1 MCWPL
6 GKGSR
11 GLLQGVTD
19 LAKEKGKAMRF
30 IRKAMIGLAAFA
42 ALPLAAQG
50 AVQAPAAKK
59 AEVAAVPAAKAQAA
73 PVALDAK
80 DLEAWLDGYLPYA
93 LERARI
99 PGAVVVVVRGGQV
112 VLEKGYGFSD
122 VAKRAPVLPETTLF
136 RPGPVSKLVTW
147 TAVMQ
152 QVEAGKI
159 DLDKDVNAYL
169 DFRIPPFEGKPVTM
183 RNIMTHTAGFQESVR
198 YLISSDPKAVMTLK
212 KQMPLALPDRVF
224 APGTTPAY
232 SNYATALAGYIV
244 ERVSGENFD
253 DYVDNH
259 VFKPLG
265 MAHST
270 FRQPL
275 PARLAPHM
283 SKGYPDVTQ
292 KPRPFEIVVPAPA
305 GSLSASGADMG
316 KFMIAHLA
324 DGAGLMK
331 PETAKMMHDF
341 KAPGVGPLNSMALGF
356 YEQRVNGH
364 RAIAH
369 GGDTVWFHSYLW
381 LFPDADIGVFISM
394 NSAGTQG
401 DAGAVRSALFHKF
414 ADRYLPGEDHSRR
427 VDAKTAAEHARM
439 MVGNYVSSRGSFTN
453 FMSLFGLLGQGTI
466 SLTEDGKISFPALDG
481 LGAGARDW
489 VEVEPFVWRDL
500 NTGERLA
507 AEVKDG
513 RVVRFSV
520 DAGSPFMV
528 FQPAPAGVNA
538 AWLNPA
544 LILAFGI
551 IVLAALAWPVRALVR
566 RSFGASF
573 ALEGK
578 ALRAYRLSRIFAWL
592 AIAALA
598 GWIGLVA
605 AFSADIGSIGGPL
618 DWLIQLLRILTPVAA
633 FGLFGTAAW
642 HFWLSVKGKRK
653 WTMKLGAV
661 LLALAGLLLVWVTLA
676 FHLYGFGMVY

>member
-1 MCWPL
+1 
-6 GKGSR
+6 
-11 GLLQGVTD
+11 
-19 LAKEKGKAMRF
+19 MRF

-50 AVQAPAAKK
+50 PVPAPTVKK
-59 AEVAAVPAAKAQAA
+59 VETAAVPVAKTAAA

-99 PGAVVVVVRGGQV
+99 PGAVVVVVRGNQV
-112 VLEKGYGFSD
+112 VLQKGYGFSD

-136 RPGPVSKLVTW
+136 RPGSVSKLFTW

-169 DFRIPPFEGKPVTM
+169 DFKIPPYEGKPVTM
-183 RNIMTHTAGFQESVR
+183 RNIMTHTAGFQESIR
-198 YLISSDPKAVMTLK
+198 HLISSDPKAVMTLK

-244 ERVSGENFD
+244 ERVSGEPFD
-253 DYVDNH
+253 NYIENH
-259 VFKPLG
+259 IFKPLN
-265 MAHST
+265 MTHSS

-275 PARLAPHM
+275 PANLASHM

-292 KPRPFEIVVPAPA
+292 KAKPFEIVVPAPA

-316 KFMIAHLA
+316 KFMIAHLN
-324 DGAGLMK
+324 DGAGLLK
-331 PETAKMMHDF
+331 PETAKQMHDF

-356 YEQRVNGH
+356 YEQWVNGH

-381 LFPDADIGVFISM
+381 LFPDADIGVYISM

-401 DAGAVRSALFHKF
+401 DAGAIRSALFHKF
-414 ADRYLPGEDHSRR
+414 ADRYLPGSEKPGT
-427 VDAKTAAEHARM
+427 VDAKTAKEHAQM
-439 MVGNYVSSRGSFTN
+439 MVGHYVSSRGSFTN
-453 FMSLFGLLGQGTI
+453 FASLFGLLGQLTI
-466 SLTEDGKISFPALDG
+466 SLTEDGKITLPALDG

-489 VEVEPFVWRDL
+489 VEVEPFVWRDTG
-500 NTGERLA
+500 TGERVA

-513 RVVRFSV
+513 RVVRWSV
-520 DAGSPFMV
+520 DGGSPFMV
-528 FQPAPAGVNA
+528 FEPAPASVNA

-544 LILAFGI
+544 LIFAFGI
-551 IVLAALAWPVRALVR
+551 ILLAALAWPVRALVR
-566 RSFGASF
+566 RSFKADF

-578 ALRAYRLSRIFAWL
+578 ARRAYRLSRVFAWL
-592 AIAALA
+592 ALGALA
-598 GWIGLVA
+598 GWIGLIA
-605 AFSADIGSIGGPL
+605 AFSADIGSLGGPL
-618 DWLIQLLRILTPVAA
+618 DWLIHLLRILTPLAA
-633 FGLFGTAAW
+633 FGLLATAGW
-642 HFWLSVKGKRK
+642 HLWLGIKDKRR

-661 LLALAGLLLVWVTLA
+661 LLILAALILVWVTLV

>member
-1 MCWPL
+1 
-6 GKGSR
+6 
-11 GLLQGVTD
+11 
-19 LAKEKGKAMRF
+19 MRF

-50 AVQAPAAKK
+50 PVPAPTAKTV
-59 AEVAAVPAAKAQAA
+59 ETAAVPAAKAPTA
-73 PVALDAK
+73 PVQLDAK

-93 LERARI
+93 LERGRI
-99 PGAVVVVVRGGQV
+99 PGAVVVVVRGNQV
-112 VLEKGYGFSD
+112 VLEKGYGFAD

-136 RPGPVSKLVTW
+136 RPGSVSKLFTW

-169 DFRIPPFEGKPVTM
+169 DFKIPAYQGKPITM

-198 YLISSDPKAVMTLK
+198 YLISSDPKAAMALK

-244 ERVSGENFD
+244 ERVSGEPFD
-253 DYVDNH
+253 NYIENH
-259 VFKPLG
+259 IFTPLG
-265 MAHST
+265 MTHSS

-275 PARLAPHM
+275 PARLLPHM

-292 KPRPFEIVVPAPA
+292 QAEPFEIVIPAPA

-316 KFMIAHLA
+316 KFMIAHLN
-324 DGAGLMK
+324 DGAGLLK
-331 PETAKMMHDF
+331 PETAKQMHDF

-356 YEQRVNGH
+356 YEQQVNGH

-394 NSAGTQG
+394 NSAGKAG

-414 ADRYLPGEDHSRR
+414 ADRYLPGTGTPGV
-427 VDAKTAAEHARM
+427 VDAKTAREHAQM
-439 MVGNYVSSRGSFTN
+439 MVGHYTSSRGSFTN
-453 FMSLFGLLGQGTI
+453 FLSLLGLLGQTTVGVTA
-466 SLTEDGKISFPALDG
+466 DGKITLPALDG

-489 VEVEPFVWRDL
+489 VEVEPFVWRDTG
-500 NTGERLA
+500 TGERLA

-513 RVVRFSV
+513 RVVRWSL

-528 FQPAPAGVNA
+528 FEPAAAGVNA

-544 LILAFGI
+544 LIFALGI
-551 IVLAALAWPVRALVR
+551 VLLAALAWPVRALVR
-566 RSFGASF
+566 RSFKADF
-573 ALEGK
+573 ALTGQ
-578 ALRAYRLSRIFAWL
+578 ARRAYRLSRIFAWL
-592 AIAALA
+592 AIAAVV
-598 GWIGLVA
+598 GWLGLIA
-605 AFSADIGSIGGPL
+605 AFSADIGAIGGPL
-618 DWLIQLLRILTPVAA
+618 DWLIHLLRILTPLAA
-633 FGLFGTAAW
+633 FGLLITAGW
-642 HFWLSVKGKRK
+642 HLWLSIKDKRR

-661 LLALAGLLLVWVTLA
+661 LLTLAAAVLVWVTLV

>member
-1 MCWPL
+1 
-6 GKGSR
+6 
-11 GLLQGVTD
+11 
-19 LAKEKGKAMRF
+19 MRF

-50 AVQAPAAKK
+50 PVPAPAAKTV
-59 AEVAAVPAAKAQAA
+59 EVAPAAKAPAA
-73 PVALDAK
+73 PAALDPR
-80 DLEAWLDGYLPYA
+80 DLEAWMDGYLPYA
-93 LERARI
+93 LERGRI

-136 RPGPVSKLVTW
+136 RPGSVSKLLTW

-169 DFRIPPFEGKPVTM
+169 DFKIPPFEGKPVTM
-183 RNIMTHTAGFQESVR
+183 RNIMTHTAGFEESVR

-212 KQMPLALPDRVF
+212 KQMPLALPQRVF

-244 ERVSGENFD
+244 ERVSGEDFD

-259 VFKPLG
+259 IFKPLG
-265 MAHST
+265 MAHSS

-275 PARLAPHM
+275 PANLVPHM
-283 SKGYPDVTQ
+283 SKGYPDVTGKAQ
-292 KPRPFEIVVPAPA
+292 PFEMVIPAPA
-305 GSLSASGADMG
+305 GSLSASGADMA
-316 KFMIAHLA
+316 KFMIAHLN

-331 PETAKMMHDF
+331 PETAKQMHDF

-356 YEQRVNGH
+356 YEQWVNGH

-381 LFPDADIGVFISM
+381 LFPDADTGIFISM
-394 NSAGTQG
+394 NSAGKEG
-401 DAGAVRSALFHKF
+401 AAGAVRSALFHKF
-414 ADRYLPGEDHSRR
+414 ADRYLPGPAEKAAQ
-427 VDAKTAAEHARM
+427 VDAKTAAQHAQM

-453 FMSLFGLLGQGTI
+453 FMSLFGLLGQATI
-466 SLTEDGKISFPALDG
+466 GLTEDGKITLPALDG

-489 VEVEPFVWRDL
+489 VEVEPFVWRDTG
-500 NTGERLA
+500 TGERLA
-507 AEVKDG
+507 AEVRDG
-513 RVVRFSV
+513 RVVRWSI

-528 FQPAPAGVNA
+528 FEPAPAGVNA

-551 IVLAALAWPVRALVR
+551 ILLAALAWPVRALVR
-566 RSFGASF
+566 RSFKGEF
-573 ALEGK
+573 ALQGK
-578 ALRAYRLSRIFAWL
+578 SLRAYRLSRVFAWL
-592 AIAALA
+592 AIGALV
-598 GWIGLVA
+598 GWFALIA

-618 DWLIQLLRILTPVAA
+618 DWLIHLLRILTPLAA
-633 FGLFGTAAW
+633 FGLLVTAGW
-642 HFWLSVKGKRK
+642 HLWRSIKGKQK

>member
-1 MCWPL
+1 
-6 GKGSR
+6 
-11 GLLQGVTD
+11 
-19 LAKEKGKAMRF
+19 MRF

-50 AVQAPAAKK
+50 PVPAPAAKTV
-59 AEVAAVPAAKAQAA
+59 EAAPAAKAPAA
-73 PVALDAK
+73 PAALDPK
-80 DLEAWLDGYLPYA
+80 DLEAWMDGYLPYA
-93 LERARI
+93 LERGRI

-136 RPGPVSKLVTW
+136 RPGSVSKLLTW

-169 DFRIPPFEGKPVTM
+169 DFKIPPFEGKPVTM
-183 RNIMTHTAGFQESVR
+183 RNIMTHTAGFEESVR

-212 KQMPLALPDRVF
+212 KQMPLALPQRVF

-244 ERVSGENFD
+244 ERVSGEDFD

-259 VFKPLG
+259 IFKPLG
-265 MAHST
+265 MAHSS

-275 PARLAPHM
+275 PANLVPHM
-283 SKGYPDVTQ
+283 SKGYPDVTGKAQ
-292 KPRPFEIVVPAPA
+292 PFEMVIPAPA
-305 GSLSASGADMG
+305 GSLSASGADMA
-316 KFMIAHLA
+316 KFMIAHLN

-331 PETAKMMHDF
+331 PETAKQMHDF

-356 YEQRVNGH
+356 YEQWVNGH

-381 LFPDADIGVFISM
+381 LFPDADTGIFISM
-394 NSAGTQG
+394 NSAGKEG
-401 DAGAVRSALFHKF
+401 AAGAVRSALFHKF
-414 ADRYLPGEDHSRR
+414 ADRYLPGPAEKAAQ
-427 VDAKTAAEHARM
+427 VDAKTAAQHAQM

-453 FMSLFGLLGQGTI
+453 FMSLFGLLGQATI
-466 SLTEDGKISFPALDG
+466 GLTEDGKITLPALDG

-489 VEVEPFVWRDL
+489 VEVEPFVWRDTG
-500 NTGERLA
+500 TGERLA

-513 RVVRFSV
+513 RVVRWSI

-528 FQPAPAGVNA
+528 FEPAPAGVNA

-551 IVLAALAWPVRALVR
+551 ILLAALAWPVRALVR
-566 RSFGASF
+566 RSFKAEF
-573 ALEGK
+573 ALQGQS
-578 ALRAYRLSRIFAWL
+578 LRAYRLTRVFAWL
-592 AIAALA
+592 AIGALV
-598 GWIGLVA
+598 GWFALIA

-618 DWLIQLLRILTPVAA
+618 DWLIHLLRILTPLAA
-633 FGLFGTAAW
+633 FGLLATAGW
-642 HFWLSVKGKRK
+642 HLWLSIKGKRR

-661 LLALAGLLLVWVTLA
+661 LLIFAAAVLAWVTLA

>member
-1 MCWPL
+1 
-6 GKGSR
+6 
-11 GLLQGVTD
+11 
-19 LAKEKGKAMRF
+19 MRF

-50 AVQAPAAKK
+50 PVPAPTVKK
-59 AEVAAVPAAKAQAA
+59 VETAAVPAARTATA
-73 PVALDAK
+73 PVTLDAK

-99 PGAVVVVVRGGQV
+99 PGAVVVVVRGNQV
-112 VLEKGYGFSD
+112 VLQKGYGFSD

-136 RPGPVSKLVTW
+136 RPGSVSKLFTW

-169 DFRIPPFEGKPVTM
+169 DFKIPPYEGKPVTM
-183 RNIMTHTAGFQESVR
+183 RNIMTHTAGFQESIR
-198 YLISSDPKAVMTLK
+198 HLISSDPKAVMTLK

-244 ERVSGENFD
+244 ERVSGEDFD

-259 VFKPLG
+259 IFKPLG

-275 PARLAPHM
+275 PAHLAPHM
-283 SKGYPDVTQ
+283 AKGYPDVTQ
-292 KPRPFEIVVPAPA
+292 KAKPFEIVVPAPA

-316 KFMIAHLA
+316 KFMIAHLN
-324 DGAGLMK
+324 DGAGLLK
-331 PETAKMMHDF
+331 PETAKQMHDF

-356 YEQRVNGH
+356 YEQWVNGH

-381 LFPDADIGVFISM
+381 LFPDADIGVYISM

-401 DAGAVRSALFHKF
+401 DAGAIRSALFHKF
-414 ADRYLPGEDHSRR
+414 ADRYLPGSEKPGT
-427 VDAKTAAEHARM
+427 VDAKTAKEHAQM
-439 MVGNYVSSRGSFTN
+439 MVGHYVSSRGSFTN
-453 FMSLFGLLGQGTI
+453 FASLFGLLGQLTI
-466 SLTEDGKISFPALDG
+466 SLTEDGKITLPALDG

-489 VEVEPFVWRDL
+489 VEVEPFVWRDTG
-500 NTGERLA
+500 TGERVA

-513 RVVRFSV
+513 RVVRWSV
-520 DAGSPFMV
+520 DGGSPFMV
-528 FQPAPAGVNA
+528 FEPAPASVNA

-544 LILAFGI
+544 LIFAFGI
-551 IVLAALAWPVRALVR
+551 ILLAALAWPVRALVR
-566 RSFGASF
+566 RSFKADF

-578 ALRAYRLSRIFAWL
+578 ARRAYRLSRIFAWL
-592 AIAALA
+592 ALGALA
-598 GWIGLVA
+598 GWIGLIA
-605 AFSADIGSIGGPL
+605 AFSADIGSLGGPL
-618 DWLIQLLRILTPVAA
+618 DWLIHLLRILTPLAA
-633 FGLFGTAAW
+633 FGLLATAGW
-642 HFWLSVKGKRK
+642 HLWLGIKDKRR

-661 LLALAGLLLVWVTLA
+661 LLILAALVLVWVTLV

>member
-1 MCWPL
+1 
-6 GKGSR
+6 
-11 GLLQGVTD
+11 
-19 LAKEKGKAMRF
+19 MRF

-50 AVQAPAAKK
+50 PVPAPAVKK
-59 AEVAAVPAAKAQAA
+59 AEATASAAKTAAA
-73 PVALDAK
+73 PASLDPK
-80 DLEAWLDGYLPYA
+80 DLEAWMDGYLPYA
-93 LERARI
+93 LERGRI
-99 PGAVVVVVRGGQV
+99 PGAVVVVVRGGEV
-112 VLEKGYGFSD
+112 VLEKGYGYSD

-136 RPGPVSKLVTW
+136 RPGSVSKLLTW

-169 DFRIPPFEGKPVTM
+169 DFKIPPFEGKPITM
-183 RNIMTHTAGFQESVR
+183 RNIMTHTAGFEESVR
-198 YLISSDPKAVMTLK
+198 HLISSDPKAVMTLK
-212 KQMPLALPDRVF
+212 KQMPLALPERVF

-253 DYVDNH
+253 NYIENH
-259 VFKPLG
+259 IFKPLG
-265 MAHST
+265 MAHSS

-283 SKGYPDVTQ
+283 SKGYPDITQ
-292 KPRPFEIVVPAPA
+292 KPEPFEMVIPAPA
-305 GSLSASGADMG
+305 GSLSSSGADMA
-316 KFMIAHLA
+316 KFMIAHLNN
-324 DGAGLMK
+324 GAGLMK

-356 YEQRVNGH
+356 YEQWVNGH

-381 LFPDADIGVFISM
+381 LFPDADVGIFVSM
-394 NSAGTQG
+394 NSAGKDG
-401 DAGAVRSALFHKF
+401 AAGAVRSALFHKF
-414 ADRYLPGEDHSRR
+414 ADRYLPGPAEKPAQ
-427 VDAKTAAEHARM
+427 VDAKTAAQHAQM
-439 MVGNYVSSRGSFTN
+439 MVGNYISSRGSFTN
-453 FMSLFGLLGQGTI
+453 FMSLFGLLGQATI
-466 SLTEDGKISFPALDG
+466 GLTEDGKISLPALDG

-489 VEVEPFVWRDL
+489 VEVEPFVWRDTG
-500 NTGERLA
+500 TGERLA

-513 RVVRFSV
+513 RVVRWSV

-528 FQPAPAGVNA
+528 FEPAPASVNA

-544 LILAFGI
+544 LIFAFGI
-551 IVLAALAWPVRALVR
+551 ILLAALAWPVRAMVR
-566 RSFGASF
+566 RSFKADF
-573 ALEGK
+573 ALTGK
-578 ALRAYRLSRIFAWL
+578 SLRAYRLSRVFAWL
-592 AIAALA
+592 AIGALV
-598 GWIGLVA
+598 GWIGLIA

-618 DWLIQLLRILTPVAA
+618 DWLIHLLRILTPLAA
-633 FGLFGTAAW
+633 FGLLATAAW
-642 HFWLSVKGKRK
+642 HLWLSIQDKRR

-661 LLALAGLLLVWVTLA
+661 LLILAALVLVWVTLV

>member
-1 MCWPL
+1 
-6 GKGSR
+6 
-11 GLLQGVTD
+11 
-19 LAKEKGKAMRF
+19 MRF

-50 AVQAPAAKK
+50 PVPAPAAKTV
-59 AEVAAVPAAKAQAA
+59 EAAPAAKAPAA
-73 PVALDAK
+73 PAALDPK
-80 DLEAWLDGYLPYA
+80 DLEAWMDGYLPYA
-93 LERARI
+93 LERGRI

-136 RPGPVSKLVTW
+136 RPGSVSKLLTW

-169 DFRIPPFEGKPVTM
+169 DFKIPPYQGKPVTM
-183 RNIMTHTAGFQESVR
+183 RNIMTHTAGFEESVR

-212 KQMPLALPDRVF
+212 KQMPLALPQRVF

-244 ERVSGENFD
+244 ERVSGEDFD

-259 VFKPLG
+259 IFKPLG
-265 MAHST
+265 MAHSS

-275 PARLAPHM
+275 PANLVPHM
-283 SKGYPDVTQ
+283 SKGYPDVTGKAQ
-292 KPRPFEIVVPAPA
+292 PFEMVIPAPA
-305 GSLSASGADMG
+305 GSLSASGADMA
-316 KFMIAHLA
+316 KFMIAHLN

-331 PETAKMMHDF
+331 PETAEQMHDF

-356 YEQRVNGH
+356 YEQWVNGH

-381 LFPDADIGVFISM
+381 LFPDADTGIFISM
-394 NSAGTQG
+394 NSAGKEG
-401 DAGAVRSALFHKF
+401 AAGAVRSALFHKF
-414 ADRYLPGEDHSRR
+414 ADRYLPGPAEKAAQ
-427 VDAKTAAEHARM
+427 VDAKTAAQHAQM
-439 MVGNYVSSRGSFTN
+439 MVGNYISSRGSFTN
-453 FMSLFGLLGQGTI
+453 FMSLFGLLGQATI
-466 SLTEDGKISFPALDG
+466 GLTEDGKITLPALDG

-489 VEVEPFVWRDL
+489 VEVEPFVWRDTG
-500 NTGERLA
+500 TGERLA

-513 RVVRFSV
+513 RVVRWSI

-528 FQPAPAGVNA
+528 FEPAPAGVNA

-551 IVLAALAWPVRALVR
+551 ILLAALAWPVRALVR
-566 RSFGASF
+566 RSFKAEF
-573 ALEGK
+573 ALQGK
-578 ALRAYRLSRIFAWL
+578 SLRAYRLTRVFAWL
-592 AIAALA
+592 AIGALV
-598 GWIGLVA
+598 GWFALIA

-618 DWLIQLLRILTPVAA
+618 DWLINLLRILTPLAA
-633 FGLFGTAAW
+633 FGLLITAGW
-642 HFWLSVKGKRK
+642 HLWLSIKGKQK

>member
-1 MCWPL
+1 
-6 GKGSR
+6 
-11 GLLQGVTD
+11 
-19 LAKEKGKAMRF
+19 MRF

-50 AVQAPAAKK
+50 PVPAPAVKK
-59 AEVAAVPAAKAQAA
+59 AEATASAAKTAAA
-73 PVALDAK
+73 PASLDPK
-80 DLEAWLDGYLPYA
+80 DLEAWMDGYLPYA
-93 LERARI
+93 LERGRI
-99 PGAVVVVVRGGQV
+99 PGAVVVVVRGGEV
-112 VLEKGYGFSD
+112 VLEKGYGYSD

-136 RPGPVSKLVTW
+136 RPGSVSKLLTW

-169 DFRIPPFEGKPVTM
+169 DFKIPPFEGKPVTM
-183 RNIMTHTAGFQESVR
+183 RNIMTHTAGFEESVR
-198 YLISSDPKAVMTLK
+198 HLISSDPKAVMTLK
-212 KQMPLALPDRVF
+212 KQMPLALPERVF

-253 DYVDNH
+253 NYIENH
-259 VFKPLG
+259 IFKPLG
-265 MAHST
+265 MAHSS

-283 SKGYPDVTQ
+283 SKGYPDITQ
-292 KPRPFEIVVPAPA
+292 KPEPFEMVIPAPA
-305 GSLSASGADMG
+305 GSLSSSGADMA
-316 KFMIAHLA
+316 KFMIAHLNN
-324 DGAGLMK
+324 GAGLMK

-356 YEQRVNGH
+356 YEQWVNGH

-381 LFPDADIGVFISM
+381 LFPDADVGIFVSM
-394 NSAGTQG
+394 NSAGKDG
-401 DAGAVRSALFHKF
+401 AAGAVRSALFHKF
-414 ADRYLPGEDHSRR
+414 ADRYLPGPAEKPAQ
-427 VDAKTAAEHARM
+427 VDAKTAAQHAQM
-439 MVGNYVSSRGSFTN
+439 MVGNYISSRGSFTN
-453 FMSLFGLLGQGTI
+453 FMSLFGLLGQATI
-466 SLTEDGKISFPALDG
+466 GLTEDGKISLPALDG

-489 VEVEPFVWRDL
+489 VEVEPFVWRDTG
-500 NTGERLA
+500 TGERLA

-513 RVVRFSV
+513 RVVRWSV

-528 FQPAPAGVNA
+528 FEPAPASVNA

-544 LILAFGI
+544 LIFAFGI
-551 IVLAALAWPVRALVR
+551 ILLAALAWPVRAMVR
-566 RSFGASF
+566 RSFKADF
-573 ALEGK
+573 ALTGK
-578 ALRAYRLSRIFAWL
+578 SLRAYRLSRVFAWL
-592 AIAALA
+592 AIGALV
-598 GWIGLVA
+598 GWIGLIA

-618 DWLIQLLRILTPVAA
+618 DWLIHLLRILTPLAA
-633 FGLFGTAAW
+633 FGLLATAAW
-642 HFWLSVKGKRK
+642 HLWLAIKDKRR

-661 LLALAGLLLVWVTLA
+661 LLILAALILVWVTLV